1 MPGPLPIFFP
11 SPPPPKKTDASYL
24 HDPSR
29 GKRRGREA
37 ELERVSSARE
47 GDKRVR
53 YSLAEGR
60 VVRGLLPLP
69 PSLTH
74 FTSRLYYYYVQYKRS
89 LSPWSADEN
98 DRRYVKCVFGM
109 CNFPP
114 PRERSIVSPRTSASE
129 PVLSLFFAKRAAY
142 LADPLSR

>member
-1 MPGPLPIFFP
+1 M
-11 SPPPPKKTDASYL
+11 
-24 HDPSR
+24 
-29 GKRRGREA
+29 
-37 ELERVSSARE
+37 
-47 GDKRVR
+47 
-53 YSLAEGR
+53 
-60 VVRGLLPLP
+60 VRGLLPLP

-142 LADPLSR
+142 LADPLSRRNDLALDLAGDKKKRRACGRGVVSRNQSSDRKTVTRGIPERRVIHRMIVSNYSLHTSDR